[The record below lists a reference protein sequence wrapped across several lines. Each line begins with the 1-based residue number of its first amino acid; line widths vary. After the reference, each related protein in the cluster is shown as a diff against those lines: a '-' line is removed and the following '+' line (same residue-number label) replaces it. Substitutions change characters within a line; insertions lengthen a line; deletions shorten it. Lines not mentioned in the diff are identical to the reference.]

1 MRHNGAQCFQAA
13 TAIDYF
19 KFSRSV
25 ANLHVQCLY
34 IQRELLFTGR
44 YYITHT
50 ISIHSWFVFKVFA
63 TLMLVGVSYFYKY
76 YDMLENYVQCSV
88 MVYMYALRI
97 SFLPFQYV
105 IDIEYSGVECSVYRS
120 YFSHGNKENNYTLL
134 VRKDNAKPVVLH
146 FVGFDRLFGSHYDE
160 YDIVYTDFVSSA
172 PDPSVFDYQTSKY
185 YRCTHSYV
193 YDKPSICT
201 CCKWFRLRS

>member
-1 MRHNGAQCFQAA
+1 MAHSASKLQQLLTTLNSAVQLPIYMYNAF
-13 TAIDYF
+13 IF
-19 KFSRSV
+19 KE
-25 ANLHVQCLY
+25 NCCLHVGT
-34 IQRELLFTGR
+34 I
-44 YYITHT
+44 

-76 YDMLENYVQCSV
+76 YDMLENYVQYSV